1 MYRYD
6 EFDHAFVRERV
17 AEFTDQVERRLAG
30 ELTEDEF
37 RPLRLR
43 NGLYLQLHAYM
54 LRIAIPYGVL
64 SPKQLRQLAMI
75 GRRWDR
81 SYGHFTTRQNLQ
93 FNWVKLVDIPD
104 VLAALADVEMHCIQ
118 TSGNCVRNVTADP
131 FAGAANDE
139 LEDPRPWCEI
149 LRQWS
154 TLHPEFSWLPRKFK
168 IAISGAAEDRA
179 AIAFHDIGLKIVRGA
194 NGENGFRVFVGG
206 GMGRTPYVGQE
217 IRAFLPKEH
226 LLSYI
231 ELILRV
237 YNLLW
242 PPRQHPQG
250 AHQDPGQSARHR
262 HIPRGGRGRLGS
274 ARIRAPSTCPTT
286 SGAASCPI
294 SRRPSSSPRPIR
306 DEALDQRR
314 ITDPVFAN
322 WLKHNVRPHR
332 VPGYSTVVISLKE
345 PGRTPGDA
353 SSDAMDLVADLAERF
368 SRSEARVN
376 YTQNLMLPHVA
387 TSDVAA
393 LYDILAKHGLATGNY
408 DLLGDMIC
416 CPGLDYCNLANAR
429 SIPIAKEIAKR
440 FEDPKRQEQI
450 GPLRLNM
457 SGCINA
463 CGHHHSGNIGILGVD
478 KKGTELYQI
487 SLGGNPK
494 DDAAIG
500 TIIGPG
506 FRAEAVPQVIDTII
520 DTYLA
525 KRADGETFLDTWRR
539 VGAHAVQG
547 GPLWRCLIWPRA
559 RCWPMS
565 AEAAIVARAERR

>member
-6 EFDHAFVRERV
+6 EFDHAFVGERV
-17 AEFTDQVERRLAG
+17 AQFRDQVERRLAG
-30 ELTEDEF
+30 KLTEDEF

-64 SPKQLRQLAMI
+64 SPRQLRQLAMI
-75 GRRWDR
+75 GRRFDR
-81 SYGHFTTRQNLQ
+81 GYGHFTTRQNLQ

-104 VLAALADVEMHCIQ
+104 VLSALAEVEMHCIQ

-131 FAGAANDE
+131 FAGAAHDE
-139 LEDPRPWCEI
+139 LEDPRAWCEI

-168 IAISGAAEDRA
+168 IAVSGAAEDRA
-179 AIAFHDIGLKIVRGA
+179 AVAFHDIGLRIVRGPE
-194 NGENGFRVFVGG
+194 GRNGFRVFVGG
-206 GMGRTPYVGQE
+206 GMGRTPYVGLE
-217 IRAFLPKEH
+217 IRPFLEKEH

-231 ELILRV
+231 ESILRV
-237 YNLLW
+237 YNLY
-242 PPRQHPQG
+242 
-250 AHQDPGQSARHR
+250 
-262 HIPRGGRGRLGS
+262 GRRDNIHK
-274 ARIRAPSTCPTT
+274 ARIKILVNHIGIDKFREEVEADWEATRKDAVDLPASEYARIHSYFTPLDLAP
-286 SGAASCPI
+286 GPI
-294 SRRPSSSPRPIR
+294 K
-306 DEALDQRR
+306 DDGVEQRR

-322 WLKHNVRPHR
+322 WLKHNVKPHR
-332 VPGYSTVVISLKE
+332 VPGYAIVVISLKE

-353 SSDAMDLVADLAERF
+353 SSDAMDLVADLAERY

-376 YTQNLMLPHVA
+376 YTQNLVLPHVA
-387 TSDVAA
+387 RKDLPR
-393 LYDILAKHGLATGNY
+393 LYDELAAAGLATGNY

-429 SIPIAKEIAKR
+429 SIPIAKEIARR
-440 FEDPKRQEQI
+440 FADPERQELI
-450 GPLRLNM
+450 GSLRLNM

-487 SLGGNPK
+487 SLGGSPK
-494 DDAAIG
+494 DEAAVG

-506 FRAEAVPQVIDTII
+506 FRAEAVPEAIDTII
-520 DTYLA
+520 STYLA
-525 KRADGETFLDTWRR
+525 NRNEGEDFLATWRR
-539 VGAHAVQG
+539 VGAAPFKEALY
-547 GPLWRCLIWPRA
+547 GPA
-559 RCWPMS
+559 
-565 AEAAIVARAERR
+565 